1 MTRLVQLELVCKT
14 DGVALPEPPNLATT
28 AIAEAILMRVSAKQ
42 VPHLHRGVPKHLKL
56 ITSSNFWPFML
67 IPALMLFVLLV
78 IISLFSMLTSIISAV
93 ALSVYE
99 SVGEVLK
106 FTIAAAHKVD
116 VVGKS

>member
-56 ITSSNFWPFML
+56 ITSSNFWPFMP
-67 IPALMLFVLLV
+67 IFALMLFLQLVMILFFSVLTTSVTYAIALSTSLLV
-78 IISLFSMLTSIISAV
+78 GS
-93 ALSVYE
+93 
-99 SVGEVLK
+99 
-106 FTIAAAHKVD
+106 
-116 VVGKS
+116 

>member
-56 ITSSNFWPFML
+56 ITSSNFWPLML
-67 IPALMLFVLLV
+67 ISALMLLVLLV
-78 IISLFSMLTSIISAV
+78 MTLLFSVLTSILYAV
-93 ALSVYE
+93 AQSTSLLVRS
-99 SVGEVLK
+99 
-106 FTIAAAHKVD
+106 
-116 VVGKS
+116 